1 LARLCLA
8 DTVLWDAEAERELH
22 CALGAAADRTL
33 KGDSLCCGRFGRAAI
48 LRSAARDQEDQR
60 WIDAANA
67 IEDAG
72 VSGARARGGYSFV
85 DTLGMFTG
93 ASGVG
98 LALLDSLSDPE
109 HRVLPA
115 ILSAGL
121 YRAPP

>member
-1 LARLCLA
+1 MAIHS
-8 DTVLWDAEAERELH
+8 V
-22 CALGAAADRTL
+22 AAASAVRR
-33 KGDSLCCGRFGRAAI
+33 SYGRRRGTKRG
-48 LRSAARDQEDQR
+48 QR
-60 WIDAANA
+60 WIDAADA

-109 HRVLPA
+109 HRVLHA

-121 YRAPP
+121 CGARP